1 MSDVQTYYAEVGLP
15 DADPA
20 RGEADTRITGPFHAD
35 DPDELA
41 RGLTEERGE
50 DLRRLLTEDE
60 YIDECDAGL
69 HG

>member
-35 DPDELA
+35 DLA
-41 RGLTEERGE
+41 
-50 DLRRLLTEDE
+50 
-60 YIDECDAGL
+60 
-69 HG
+69 